1 MSQTVIVRLTSNGY
15 NITGPFKVSDD
26 LGNVLSESIPYT
38 DIYIGKSYTV
48 VDEATSIVLQSLDNC
63 NIVVCLPIQE
73 LTHEEIYGPVV
84 KSGNTGTLWRHL
96 TNTLLNNTYYDKIEP
111 YIIEYPVA
119 YQFQDEILQNVRDFT
134 VAYKYL
140 PIPDG
145 VYNDNAKIQTD
156 DQYFNKVIIYNG
168 QQCSGLLELVKKPM
182 NNLAAYNQYPI
193 YNANSKTI
201 LYTKSGSFYQYN
213 TFWNV
218 VVDKEEVMFNTTC
231 ESLSID
237 KVLNQDN
244 MDYGLRSFRKDP
256 FRAKGVKIRHILD
269 NRSDAHLVSQFVLS
283 PSQISYK

>member
-1 MSQTVIVRLTSNGY
+1 MAQSVHVKIQTLGY
-15 NITGPFKVSDD
+15 NITGPFNISDD
-26 LGNVLSESIPYT
+26 LGNVIATGVSLST
-38 DIYIGKSYTV
+38 LMQGTIYQVNDAATAV
-48 VDEATSIVLQSLDNC
+48 VIYSLDACDKALSICITDLYLNEIEDIHATFS
-63 NIVVCLPIQE
+63 NTSVV
-73 LTHEEIYGPVV
+73 
-84 KSGNTGTLWRHL
+84 WRHL
-96 TNTLLNNTYYDKIEP
+96 TNTLVNNTYYGKIEP
-111 YIIEYPVA
+111 YIIEYPIA

-140 PIPDG
+140 PIVDG

-156 DQYFNKVIIYNG
+156 NQYFNKVIIYNG
-168 QQCSGLLELVKKPM
+168 QQCSGLLELVQKPI
-182 NNLAAYNQYPI
+182 NNLQAYNQYPI

-201 LYTKSGSFYQYN
+201 LYTKSSSFYQYN

-218 VVDKEEVMFNTTC
+218 VVDNEEVMFNTTC

-269 NRSDAHLVSQFVLS
+269 NTSDAHLVSQFVLT

>member
-1 MSQTVIVRLTSNGY
+1 MAQSVHVKIETLGY
-15 NITGPFKVSDD
+15 NITGPFNISDD
-26 LGNVLSESIPYT
+26 LGNVIATGVSLST
-38 DIYIGKSYTV
+38 LMQGTIYEV
-48 VDEATSIVLQSLDNC
+48 NDAATTIVIYSLDACDKALSICITDLYLN
-63 NIVVCLPIQE
+63 
-73 LTHEEIYGPVV
+73 EIEAIHATF
-84 KSGNTGTLWRHL
+84 SNTSVLWRHL
-96 TNTLLNNTYYDKIEP
+96 TNTLVNNTYYGKIEP
-111 YIIEYPVA
+111 YVIEYPVA

-134 VAYKYL
+134 VAFKYL
-140 PIPDG
+140 PIVDG

-168 QQCSGLLELVKKPM
+168 QQCSGLLELVRKPM

>member
-1 MSQTVIVRLTSNGY
+1 MSQTVIVRLKSNGY
-15 NITGPFKVSDD
+15 KITGPFRVTDD
-26 LGNVLSESIPYT
+26 LGNVLSASVPYT

-48 VDEATSIVLQSLDNC
+48 VDEATSIILQSLDNC

-73 LTHEEIYGPVV
+73 LTNEEIYGYLV
-84 KSGNTGTLWRHL
+84 KSENTGKLWRHL
-96 TNTLLNNTYYDKIEP
+96 TSTLVNNTYYGKIEP
-111 YIIEYPVA
+111 YIIEYPIA

-140 PIPDG
+140 PIVDG

-156 DQYFNKVIIYNG
+156 NQYFNKVIIYNG
-168 QQCSGLLELVKKPM
+168 QQCSGLLELVQKPI
-182 NNLAAYNQYPI
+182 NNLQAYNQYPI

-201 LYTKSGSFYQYN
+201 LYTKSSSFYQYN

-218 VVDKEEVMFNTTC
+218 VVDNEEVMFNTTC

-269 NRSDAHLVSQFVLS
+269 NTSDAHLVSQFVLT